1 MTLTAV
7 RPSFRA
13 PFNGPEIHCVEQ
25 VLPSG
30 WSGSSGSPDA
40 TITFGSNVL
49 SWPWLILGPPT
60 YSRWPQPRRNAL
72 DKELRW
78 VKEYPLLPLR
88 FVFSSGVS
96 GLKVLRIHHMFRI
109 QRSKQRHLKDLDS
122 SCQVRTRYRLLTA
135 SIFAG
140 GWDCLL
146 PVSFASGDPEAKI
159 IWVRCANP

>member
-1 MTLTAV
+1 MSLLMVQRFTAWS
-7 RPSFRA
+7 RCS
-13 PFNGPEIHCVEQ
+13 NHQDEWK
-25 VLPSG
+25 PSG
-30 WSGSSGSPDA
+30 CNEHNFWRQRFELTLAD
-40 TITFGSNVL
+40 FGT
-49 SWPWLILGPPT
+49 PT
-60 YSRWPQPRRNAL
+60 YSRWTQPRRNAL

-140 GWDCLL
+140 G
-146 PVSFASGDPEAKI
+146 
-159 IWVRCANP
+159 